1 MGSVINAILPF
12 HIYRESS
19 GEKLGLSSLSL
30 FLSKVSSVLFTREGE
45 KRDGSMFPKRSPPL
59 TRDIRYFLEMY
70 FVVSRDTRVD
80 RIDVFDPRREDVRID
95 LRDSIPTMEKLRTS
109 RFRGMDEH
117 ASSRV
122 RCREVLL
129 VLAVSPYDISLSL
142 SLSSTPT
149 NPCETRQQRCPPH
162 TLGSFII
169 RKKFPAERGIRV
181 KI

>member
-1 MGSVINAILPF
+1 
-12 HIYRESS
+12 
-19 GEKLGLSSLSL
+19 
-30 FLSKVSSVLFTREGE
+30 
-45 KRDGSMFPKRSPPL
+45 MFPKRSPPL

-142 SLSSTPT
+142 SLSFLDPYQPLWNTATTLPAAHPRIFYYKKKISSWTRHTCKNIVTDWLTLADPLARLPVCTCTRDDGATNAFPT
-149 NPCETRQQRCPPH
+149 TAA
-162 TLGSFII
+162 GSGGF
-169 RKKFPAERGIRV
+169 
-181 KI
+181 

>member
-80 RIDVFDPRREDVRID
+80 RIDVFDPRREDVRIEF
-95 LRDSIPTMEKLRTS
+95 DSHYGKVENL
-109 RFRGMDEH
+109 
-117 ASSRV
+117 
-122 RCREVLL
+122 
-129 VLAVSPYDISLSL
+129 
-142 SLSSTPT
+142 
-149 NPCETRQQRCPPH
+149 
-162 TLGSFII
+162 
-169 RKKFPAERGIRV
+169 
-181 KI
+181 

>member
-1 MGSVINAILPF
+1 
-12 HIYRESS
+12 
-19 GEKLGLSSLSL
+19 
-30 FLSKVSSVLFTREGE
+30 
-45 KRDGSMFPKRSPPL
+45 MFPKRSPPL

-142 SLSSTPT
+142 SLFPRPLPTLVKHGNNAARRTP
-149 NPCETRQQRCPPH
+149 
-162 TLGSFII
+162 
-169 RKKFPAERGIRV
+169 
-181 KI
+181 